1 MNTDLTRKHYS
12 FNFLLCKD
20 GHTHYQKFNSLSP
33 LKWIVLLKLS
43 TDRFMAVTKV
53 PDGAFYPSL
62 GRKWPT
68 IALEVGYAESYEDL
82 VRDATLLMEG
92 SKGKIGLVIIVKLQ
106 PLEADE
112 TEIQKGFVE
121 VWAYNYERK
130 NCFKLGQQERNLN
143 PTKSPPPLLL
153 DGLRMYIDGA
163 VERFLSRKGLRE
175 DSSGVN
181 FDWYS

>member
-1 MNTDLTRKHYS
+1 MFLSSLYIVQANFMDL
-12 FNFLLCKD
+12 NL
-20 GHTHYQKFNSLSP
+20 
-33 LKWIVLLKLS
+33 
-43 TDRFMAVTKV
+43 VTKV

-130 NCFKLGQQERNLN
+130 NCFKLGQQVSELF
-143 PTKSPPPLLL
+143 
-153 DGLRMYIDGA
+153 IFQ
-163 VERFLSRKGLRE
+163 ERFE
-175 DSSGVN
+175 
-181 FDWYS
+181 Y